1 MFAAVLFV
9 FIISSPAS
17 AKHWDEMREAGW
29 EEEAEHRYR
38 PMVFRIEP
46 EDDSEPDSGPKPKNA
61 TTEEGTQQTGS
72 GGNKT
77 ETAEFEVAPLPAE
90 KAPHTEN
97 SGFVLLNVINSV
109 LGNE

>member
-9 FIISSPAS
+9 FAISSLAS

-61 TTEEGTQQTGS
+61 TTEEGTQQTES
-72 GGNKT
+72 VGNKT
-77 ETAEFEVAPLPAE
+77 EIAEFAAAPLPAE

-97 SGFVLLNVINSV
+97 SGFVLLNVINLV